1 MKQVVLISLCLV
13 GSRLFAANGNLATT
27 YPQYSLPHTECRV
40 LPRTVEDR
48 IYKLYI
54 GLPPSFASHP
64 ERRYPVICV
73 TDGYWAFPAANAVAG
88 NLAVGKHIPE
98 SLVVGLSYEGENL
111 DYAKLRATDLLPQTS
126 EGKYEAEGHAERF
139 LKMLETQ
146 VLPLLEK
153 EYRADPRHR
162 YLMGSSAG
170 GLFGLYT
177 MLSKPDLFQ
186 GFVVDSPWVLG
197 LWNMERDFAATGRKT
212 EARIYMTSAENEWK
226 EYRKWIPIF
235 YERMKQHG
243 YVNGGL
249 VYRETP
255 GTRHSVAV
263 AEVYMRGLMYVMEP
277 LAPEVGVATDML
289 VPEGGKH
296 TYLINF
302 WIPGNIA
309 PDIRSQ
315 AQRAHE
321 AYAEKLIAEQ
331 RAQIRVWHTA
341 GTTATGDT
349 LSIDAL
355 NKTVVEA
362 IAIEDPAVKTKSMDF
377 EVLGD

>member
-1 MKQVVLISLCLV
+1 
-13 GSRLFAANGNLATT
+13 
-27 YPQYSLPHTECRV
+27 
-40 LPRTVEDR
+40 
-48 IYKLYI
+48 
-54 GLPPSFASHP
+54 
-64 ERRYPVICV
+64 
-73 TDGYWAFPAANAVAG
+73 
-88 NLAVGKHIPE
+88 
-98 SLVVGLSYEGENL
+98 
-111 DYAKLRATDLLPQTS
+111 
-126 EGKYEAEGHAERF
+126 
-139 LKMLETQ
+139 
-146 VLPLLEK
+146 
-153 EYRADPRHR
+153 
-162 YLMGSSAG
+162 
-170 GLFGLYT
+170 
-177 MLSKPDLFQ
+177 
-186 GFVVDSPWVLG
+186 
-197 LWNMERDFAATGRKT
+197 MERDFAATGRKT
-212 EARIYMTSAENEWK
+212 EARVYMTSAENEWK